1 MSNKLPGSAA
11 STRDLVVSFLKLTV
25 TRRRF
30 IIEELL
36 GPQAWPD
43 MVFAGQW
50 GALLRE
56 CREKGLED
64 RLVAMIN
71 A

>member
-1 MSNKLPGSAA
+1 MSDTPPTPAA
-11 STRDLVVSFLKLTV
+11 SNRDLVVSFLNLPV
-25 TRRRF
+25 TRRRA

-36 GPQAWPD
+36 GWQAWPD

-64 RLVAMIN
+64 RLVAMIR